1 LVEHIAVNYMVIGS
15 IPIWRAAK
23 QVSSLFSTKFCAI
36 VGVPVSQDPIFLEL
50 L

>member
-1 LVEHIAVNYMVIGS
+1 
-15 IPIWRAAK
+15 
-23 QVSSLFSTKFCAI
+23 LFSTKFCAI